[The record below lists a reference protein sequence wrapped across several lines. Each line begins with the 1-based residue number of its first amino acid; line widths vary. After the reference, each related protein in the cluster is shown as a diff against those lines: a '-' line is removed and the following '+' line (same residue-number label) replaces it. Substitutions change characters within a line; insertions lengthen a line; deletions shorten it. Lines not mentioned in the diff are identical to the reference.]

1 MNEEMMLMPPDDLM
15 SIRAGMMIAL
25 ANAVDQTRDQ
35 DAKNMLLMTMDSVLF
50 TINPPRG
57 TVQEVKH

>member
-1 MNEEMMLMPPDDLM
+1 MNEEMLMMPPDDLM

-25 ANAVDQTRDQ
+25 ANAVDQTRDM
-35 DAKNMLLMTMDSVLF
+35 DAKNMLLMAMDSVLF

-57 TVQEVKH
+57 SVQEVKH

>member
-1 MNEEMMLMPPDDLM
+1 MNEEMVMMPPDDLM
-15 SIRAGMMIAL
+15 SIRAGVMIAL
-25 ANAVDQTRDQ
+25 AQAVDQTRDV
-35 DAKNMLLMTMDSVLF
+35 DAKNMLLQAMDSVLF